1 MLLTLL
7 INVCRLFTKLK
18 PLCGWR
24 SDSAGFNQNLYA
36 MTKMGKIFSGS
47 FVVIIIFNFL
57 IVLLNGGSYLG
68 EGLKDFSVFD
78 SVLAKNMFISNMA
91 NMVLIVIVGLVFHF
105 FFGLIGAGLNRF
117 NLQRVDENNYDKQF
131 HFEHTADTI
140 FLRRNTQ
147 ISIEEGVGVHE
158 EKCVKGYF
166 GAFFRNL
173 LQVAVALMIPYL
185 LLKVSVLDVFVKDL
199 LGEPVESKPEMI
211 FAVLQ
216 AVIVLCW
223 LVLIK
228 HATGVTEYGFWGIV
242 EPGMKNYTIFI
253 FGTLAAGAAMYFLN
267 MDAFE
272 GEKATCAFVL
282 IGISLVMFVIQ
293 VFMRNVPSF
302 YGHDAEDLKDVEFDV
317 NGWPVSGFDGMENPY
332 ITNDASFLGDTWY
345 FYE

>member
-1 MLLTLL
+1 
-7 INVCRLFTKLK
+7 
-18 PLCGWR
+18 
-24 SDSAGFNQNLYA
+24 
-36 MTKMGKIFSGS
+36 MTDMGEIFSGS
-47 FVVIIIFNFL
+47 FAVIIIFNFL

-68 EGLKDFSVFD
+68 EGLKDSSAFD
-78 SVLAKNMFISNMA
+78 SVLAENMFIPGMS
-91 NMVLIVIVGLVFHF
+91 NMVLIVIVGLAFHF

-158 EKCVKGYF
+158 DKRVKGHF

-228 HATGVTEYGFWGIV
+228 HATGVTEYSFWGIV
-242 EPGMKNYTIFI
+242 EFGMKNYTIFI
-253 FGTLAAGAAMYFLN
+253 FGTLVAGAAMYFLN

-293 VFMRNVPSF
+293 VFMRKVPSS

-317 NGWPVSGFDGMENPY
+317 NGLPVSGFDEMENPY